1 MHVNFFTS
9 FPKIF
14 RRNPTEVEYKTIKTF
29 DMDSS
34 KRLIHC
40 FLRDLLI
47 KKLKTLL
54 AKPRDLS
61 VLQIL
66 FSLTIFTLISFLK
79 YFC

>member
-34 KRLIHC
+34 K
-40 FLRDLLI
+40 LLI

-54 AKPRDLS
+54 DKPRDLS
-61 VLQIL
+61 VLQIP